1 MFACQFCSV
10 MQLRFCND
18 CLLYKEINCIQFFHI
33 DIGLFYFRTFLIM
46 KSIWILAFF
55 LSACIAI
62 PQRGGNGP
70 NSNNNNNQATEA
82 ETEATTEAT
91 TEAATEAPEDNSWGD
106 SVVSKYAT

>member
-1 MFACQFCSV
+1 M
-10 MQLRFCND
+10 N
-18 CLLYKEINCIQFFHI
+18 
-33 DIGLFYFRTFLIM
+33 
-46 KSIWILAFF
+46 SIWILAFF

-70 NSNNNNNQATEA
+70 NSNNNNNNQATEA

-91 TEAATEAPEDNSWGD
+91 TEAATEAPEDNSGGD